1 MKLVLDDGSE
11 FKIKDIN
18 VVDIK
23 DGDVICLSIAQ
34 TLNIEQSHRLKDN
47 LSKIFPSNKIVVLGE
62 GMSLNVIREKDWLKK

>member
-23 DGDVICLSIAQ
+23 DGDVICLSIAHI
-34 TLNIEQSHRLKDN
+34 LSKEQGYRLKDN
-47 LSKIFPSNKIVVLGE
+47 LSKIFPLNKAVVLGE